1 MPSIGDIAAEYVERA
16 AAQDPC
22 YATAAGI
29 AGHDHELPDLGADG
43 FAGRAGLD
51 RSTLAA
57 LDAAEAPDPR
67 EQVARAAMR
76 ERLALA
82 VERYDAGDTTSELN
96 TLNSWVQRVREV
108 FDLMPTQGEEAA
120 ATIAQRMAAV
130 PWAYRQLSE
139 TLLDAAR
146 DGRCAA
152 RRQVEEAAGQC
163 AAWAK
168 PGDSFYSGLAG
179 RLTAAPDSLRRE
191 LAVAARAATAATAE
205 LGAFLDRELMPLARE
220 KDASGAEV
228 YARASRHYL
237 GAAVD
242 LREAYAWS
250 WEELARLRAEMAR
263 VSNLVRPGATVQE
276 AVAFLDEDPARRVE
290 GRERFRAWMQEL
302 AERTISE
309 LHGTHFDIPQPA
321 HRIEA
326 VIAPTNDGGIYY
338 TGPSDDWSR
347 PGRMCWS
354 VPDGVETFSTWKE
367 VTVVYHEGVPGHHLQ
382 ISHAMAD
389 RESLNR
395 WQRMSWV
402 SGHGEGWALYAERLM
417 GDLGYLDDP
426 GAYLGMLDSQQLLTA
441 QVALD
446 IGVHLELD
454 VPKGTGWH
462 EGERWNAEIA
472 WEILRAHSSGTN
484 GNCAPSYAAASA
496 CRVRPRPTPLV
507 NGSGYKLE
515 RMPWHGPEQPSAS
528 RTFTPRHSAWAPWA
542 LTRCA
547 RSLPASKDARQSTNG
562 PGCTGHSSRGGAGTS
577 RAYTSSRLHHL
588 PGRDLPGPAQL
599 GREDLPPREL
609 LPRSRTGRPLRRLGR
624 AATLFRRSPRRLPA
638 AP

>member
-1 MPSIGDIAAEYVERA
+1 VPSIDDIAADYVQRA
-16 AAQDPC
+16 AALDPC
-22 YATAAGI
+22 YATTAGI

-43 FAGRAGLD
+43 FAGRAELD
-51 RSTLAA
+51 RSTLAT

-82 VERYDAGDTTSELN
+82 VERYDAGDTTSELS
-96 TLNSWVQRVREV
+96 TIASWVQRVREV

-120 ATIAQRMAAV
+120 ASIAERMAAV
-130 PWAYRQLSE
+130 PRAYRQLSA

-146 DGRCAA
+146 NGRCAA
-152 RRQVEEAAGQC
+152 RRQVEETARQC

-179 RLTAAPDSLRRE
+179 RLTAVPDSLRRE

-220 KDASGAEV
+220 KDACGPGV
-228 YARASRHYL
+228 YGRASRYFL

-242 LREAYAWS
+242 LPEAYAWS

-263 VSNLVRPGATVQE
+263 VSNLVRPGATVAE
-276 AVAFLDEDPARRVE
+276 AVATLDEDPARRVE
-290 GRERFRAWMQEL
+290 GRENFRAWMQEQ
-302 AERTISE
+302 AERTIAE
-309 LHGTHFDIPQPA
+309 LHGKHFDIPQPA

-326 VIAPTNDGGIYY
+326 VIASTNDGGIYY
-338 TGPSDDWSR
+338 TEPSEDWSR

-354 VPDGVETFSTWKE
+354 VPDGVDTFATWKE

-417 GDLGYLDDP
+417 GEFGYLDDP

-454 VPKGTGWH
+454 VPRGTGWR
-462 EGERWNAEIA
+462 EGERWNAELA
-472 WEILRAHSSGTN
+472 WEILRAHSSWDERQLRSELRRCLGLP
-484 GNCAPSYAAASA
+484 GQAPSY
-496 CRVRPRPTPLV
+496 
-507 NGSGYKLE
+507 KL
-515 RMPWHGPEQPSAS
+515 GEQIWL
-528 RTFTPRHSAWAPWA
+528 H
-542 LTRCA
+542 A
-547 RSLPASKDARQSTNG
+547 REDARA
-562 PGCTGHSSRGGAGTS
+562 RDGGAFS
-577 RAYTSSRLHHL
+577 LKDFHAKALS
-588 PGRDLPGPAQL
+588 L
-599 GREDLPPREL
+599 GAMGLD
-609 LPRSRTGRPLRRLGR
+609 PLREALARVSGR
-624 AATLFRRSPRRLPA
+624 SAKH
-638 AP
+638 